1 MEQSAV
7 ETLPPV
13 SSLSPSILSFLNDN
27 LRTSHHL
34 QQAPAL
40 LSELQSQSWDLD
52 RSLSDLNQRLATSL
66 LSYASYSGHVGTL
79 FHEINANL
87 SQLRSTTDF
96 SGCISGQYY
105 HNLIPTQILNI
116 FFYCSKWAFCNFF
129 LKTQLKNYQIT
140 YLISLDPP
148 EMSVNFLSSNECH
161 FSKINLF

>member
-1 MEQSAV
+1 MNQLMEQSAV

-116 FFYCSKWAFCNFF
+116 FFYCSK
-129 LKTQLKNYQIT
+129 
-140 YLISLDPP
+140 
-148 EMSVNFLSSNECH
+148 
-161 FSKINLF
+161 